1 MTDTIST
8 LDATEIARLKAEV
21 AFLTGQLESER
32 SSVSRLTSFI
42 EHANKYANLKAREG
56 EWGQEYIDVLE
67 YLAASAPKEVT
78 ITFPIRKYEVDV
90 TVSGTVRCT
99 VSVNVEAKDEED
111 ANRIVNEMIEMDE
124 IDTDAGTM
132 GIGEILHHNRDLRW
146 DLEDQEAEIDGFN
159 EID

>member
-1 MTDTIST
+1 M
-8 LDATEIARLKAEV
+8 
-21 AFLTGQLESER
+21 
-32 SSVSRLTSFI
+32 
-42 EHANKYANLKAREG
+42 
-56 EWGQEYIDVLE
+56 
-67 YLAASAPKEVT
+67 
-78 ITFPIRKYEVDV
+78 

-111 ANRIVNEMIEMDE
+111 ANRIVNEMIDMDE

-132 GIGEILHHNRDLRW
+132 GIGEILYHNRDLRW